1 MLFSKAIF
9 WEIVQLFQGKSATL
23 LHFVGYCDLA
33 SFKKVHP
40 ENKKLSPENTGQP
53 KSARAFCCLGLWKMK
68 ISHFP

>member
-1 MLFSKAIF
+1 MPFTALKQN
-9 WEIVQLFQGKSATL
+9 ERNRHRKMYL
-23 LHFVGYCDLA
+23 LNFVGYCDLA

-40 ENKKLSPENTGQP
+40 ENKKLWPENTGQP